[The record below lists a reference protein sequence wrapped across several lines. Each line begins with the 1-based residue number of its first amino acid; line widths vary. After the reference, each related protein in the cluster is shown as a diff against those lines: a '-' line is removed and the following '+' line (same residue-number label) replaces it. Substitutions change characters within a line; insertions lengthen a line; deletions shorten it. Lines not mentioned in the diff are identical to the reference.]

1 MKHLR
6 LRIDRPWLNR
16 KLAEEQGS
24 VLIISLLILVVLT
37 MLGAVA
43 SNMSITELQSAGN
56 EKRYND
62 LFYRADSGWQAAP
75 NILDESGGDAPAVD
89 ADNVVTTVVDPD
101 DATTRYTITEV
112 ADPRYIVRQGLA
124 MDGSYTVYQ
133 YQVDSTVQGRQTIRV
148 ILNKPYQT
156 N

>member
-6 LRIDRPWLNR
+6 LRIGLPWLNR

-62 LFYRADSGWQAAP
+62 LFYKADSGWQVAP
-75 NILDESGGDAPAVD
+75 QILNDAGGDAPTVG
-89 ADNVVTTVVDPD
+89 ADNVVTTGT
-101 DATTRYTITEV
+101 ANETTYTITEV
-112 ADPRYIVRQGLA
+112 ADPRFIVREGLP

-133 YQVDSTVQGRQTIRV
+133 YEVEATAEGRQTIRV